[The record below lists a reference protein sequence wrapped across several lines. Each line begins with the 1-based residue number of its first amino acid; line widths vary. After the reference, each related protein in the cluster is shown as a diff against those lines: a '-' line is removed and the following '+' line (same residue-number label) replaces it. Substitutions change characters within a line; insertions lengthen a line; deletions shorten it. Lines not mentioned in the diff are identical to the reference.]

1 MRNPLTRVLVGL
13 ATLAAV
19 VVLFVVLAGGDDDS
33 SDNTGTTQT
42 QPATGATV
50 TTGQG
55 QAKPGA
61 EESRHPAH
69 RGGERQAARWR
80 QATLLQDR

>member
-1 MRNPLTRVLVGL
+1 MRNPVARGLVGL
-13 ATLAAV
+13 AALAAV

-55 QAKPGA
+55 QADSKPKK
-61 EESRHPAH
+61 PATPRIVVVGGKP
-69 RGGERQAARWR
+69 RGGVQR
-80 QATLLQDR
+80 LS